1 MRHTRFWTLLACSLG
16 FALSGCAQWSTYP
29 PVETTKA
36 LTNRPAARPVPAIMA
51 ASIKYAQE
59 RYLSDSDAAINL
71 PEGTSAQA
79 YDAVFAKLGGGRP
92 MLIANEPTI
101 HIQEVRTRGFDAQA
115 DLIFQKSDGFYQM
128 VTLTLRGNMME
139 QYRVTGARTW
149 QIRNMAAPGPN
160 YVPPPMPTQVAGKSE
175 TATQEQQ
182 SAAAIEVR
190 PVNEWRAGP

>member
-1 MRHTRFWTLLACSLG
+1 MRNSHIWTLVVCAFGLIAP
-16 FALSGCAQWSTYP
+16 GCTQWSTYP

-36 LTNRPAARPVPAIMA
+36 LTNRPAARPVPAIMTT
-51 ASIKYAQE
+51 SIEYAQE
-59 RYLSDSDAAINL
+59 RYLSGEDAAINL

-79 YDAVFAKLGGGRP
+79 YDAVFAKLDGGRP

-101 HIQEVRTRGFDAQA
+101 HIQEVRTRGFDAQT
-115 DLIFQKSDGFYQM
+115 DLIYQKSDGFYQM

-149 QIRNMAAPGPN
+149 QIRNMAAPGPH
-160 YVPPPMPTQVAGKSE
+160 YIPPPVPTQVVGKSE
-175 TATQEQQ
+175 TTMQEQQ

-190 PVNEWRAGP
+190 PVNEWHAGP